1 MSSRHKT
8 SRLCVFLYSYSDN
21 SNYMFCMKVFSGDYH
36 AYSNCF
42 IMWSFLLCVQKDK
55 RTKGKIMIYKT
66 PHRKL
71 QIEQYELLYYLG
83 WIQELRRV
91 SSARYISGTC
101 TSCFLINDIMRK
113 RHQKSWVLSFLF
125 VSRTNLLSIINL
137 TSWVF
142 SSIFEVR
149 CNIYDRRPVSNRRPL
164 LKSAST
170 DVIIS
175 NHGPILRYSQISV
188 LSKLSYLYVRLH
200 DQSFAI
206 KNNCNDS
213 FSNRGRI

>member
-1 MSSRHKT
+1 VYVCTRTQTTAIICSAWKFSVVITMLIQT
-8 SRLCVFLYSYSDN
+8 ILWCGLFYSA
-21 SNYMFCMKVFSGDYH
+21 C
-36 AYSNCF
+36 
-42 IMWSFLLCVQKDK
+42 K
-55 RTKGKIMIYKT
+55 RTKGQIMIYKT
-66 PHRKL
+66 PNRKL
-71 QIEQYELLYYLG
+71 QIEQYEPHYNSG

-91 SSARYISGTC
+91 SSTRYISGTC
-101 TSCFLINDIMRK
+101 TSCFMINDIMRK

-137 TSWVF
+137 PSWVF
-142 SSIFEVR
+142 CSIFDVR

-175 NHGPILRYSQISV
+175 NHCPILGYSQISV